1 MQELAER
8 GGLEELTAFAAVAE
22 LGNFAKAAKKIGR
35 DASVVSKRV
44 SQLERR
50 LGVRL
55 LSRTT
60 RRVALTEVGDLYY
73 RRVQA
78 ALGELANA
86 GNEASNFAASPQGL
100 LKVSLPVTFGRQWIA
115 PLLASFLAE
124 HPQIRV
130 DARFSDRIVDVIAD
144 GFDVAIRVGVL
155 TDSSLTARKIAS
167 YNNILVAAPE
177 YLAAQGAPQTPSDL
191 SDHACLC
198 FTGYASWPDWFLTKD
213 GQRKIVRPAGRL
225 IADNSEVLLMAA
237 LAGAGVALLPD
248 WLAGS
253 AVRARTLIRV
263 LPAWAGKR
271 DGGIYAILPPG
282 PLIPTK
288 TRVFVDAVAASIS
301 VNAGW
306 VRS

>member
-35 DASVVSKRV
+35 DASVISKRV

-50 LGVRL
+50 LGVSL

-73 RRVQA
+73 RRIQA
-78 ALGELANA
+78 ALGELASAN
-86 GNEASNFAASPQGL
+86 NEASNFAASPQGL

-115 PLLASFLAE
+115 PLLPSFLAE

-155 TDSSLTARKIAS
+155 TDSSLTARRIAS
-167 YNNILVAAPE
+167 YNNILVAAPK
-177 YLAAQGAPQTPSDL
+177 YLAAHGRPRTPADL
-191 SDHACLC
+191 NDHACLC
-198 FTGYASWPDWFLTKD
+198 FTGYASWPDWLLTKD
-213 GQRKIVRPAGRL
+213 GQRKTVRPAGPL

-248 WLAGS
+248 WLAGP

-263 LPAWAGKR
+263 LPAWAGRR

-282 PLIPTK
+282 PSIPTK
-288 TRVFVDAVAASIS
+288 TRVFVDAVAASI
-301 VNAGW
+301 NAGW
-306 VRS
+306 THS